1 MKSPGRS
8 IALYLLLVS
17 LLPGCSFFR
26 DKSSG
31 AYFEDDGPPVGGP
44 NPASVAN
51 AVPRPEPLSRIG
63 NKSYEVEIYGV
74 TYAYVP
80 MRKVSVGHV
89 ETGEA
94 SWYGRK
100 FHGRNTSNGDVYDM
114 YGMTAAHKTLPL
126 PTYLQVRNL
135 ANGHEVVVRVND
147 RGPFLGGRIL
157 DLSYMAAQK
166 LGVVATGTA
175 KVRIE
180 VIDGVV
186 PAKAPVQSIALDRP
200 EAVFFLQA
208 GSFRLATNAHRLKAD
223 LAGAGVTDIRVVT
236 VQIGQNLYYRVQVG
250 PIHGSAAV
258 STQRGIVINVTG
270 IEPKVVKECC

>member
-8 IALYLLLVS
+8 IALYLLLAS
-17 LLPGCSFFR
+17 LLSGCSFFR

-31 AYFEDDGPPVGGP
+31 AYFEDDGPPAGGP
-44 NPASVAN
+44 DPASVAN

-63 NKSYEVEIYGV
+63 NVPYEVYGV
-74 TYAYVP
+74 TYVP

-100 FHGRNTSNGDVYDM
+100 FDGRNTSNGDVYDM
-114 YGMTAAHKTLPL
+114 FGMTAAHKTLPL
-126 PTYLQVRNL
+126 PTYVQVRNL
-135 ANGHEVVVRVND
+135 ANGREVVVRVND

-175 KVRIE
+175 NVRIE
-180 VIDGVV
+180 VIDGPV
-186 PAKAPVQSIALDRP
+186 PAKTPVQSITLDRP

-223 LAGAGVTDIRVVT
+223 LTGAGVTGIRVVT
-236 VQIGQNLYYRVQVG
+236 VQIGQNLYHRVQVG

-258 STQRGIVINVTG
+258 NTQRGLVINVTG

>member
-17 LLPGCSFFR
+17 LLSGCSFFR

-31 AYFEDDGPPVGGP
+31 AYFEDDGPPAGGP
-44 NPASVAN
+44 NPTSVAN

-63 NKSYEVEIYGV
+63 NAPYEVYGV
-74 TYAYVP
+74 TYVP

-100 FHGRNTSNGDVYDM
+100 FDGRNTSNGDVYDM
-114 YGMTAAHKTLPL
+114 FGMTAAHKTLPL
-126 PTYLQVRNL
+126 PTYVQVRNL
-135 ANGHEVVVRVND
+135 ANGREVVVRVND

-175 KVRIE
+175 NVRIE
-180 VIDGVV
+180 VIDGPV
-186 PAKAPVQSIALDRP
+186 PAKTPVQSITLDRP

-223 LAGAGVTDIRVVT
+223 LTGAGVTGIRVVT
-236 VQIGQNLYYRVQVG
+236 VQIGQNLYHRVQVG
-250 PIHGSAAV
+250 PIHGLAAV
-258 STQRGIVINVTG
+258 STQRGLVINVTG

>member
-8 IALYLLLVS
+8 IALYVLLVC
-17 LLPGCSFFR
+17 LLPGCSFFE

-31 AYFEDDGPPVGGP
+31 AYFEDDGPPAGGP
-44 NPASVAN
+44 NPTSVAN

-63 NKSYEVEIYGV
+63 NAPYEVYGV
-74 TYAYVP
+74 TYVP

-114 YGMTAAHKTLPL
+114 FGMTAAHKTLPL

-180 VIDGVV
+180 VIDGPV
-186 PAKAPVQSIALDRP
+186 PAKTPVQSITLDRP

-223 LAGAGVTDIRVVT
+223 LARAGVTGIRVVT

-258 STQRGIVINVTG
+258 STQRGLVINVTG

>member
-1 MKSPGRS
+1 MKSCGRS
-8 IALYLLLVS
+8 IALYVLLVC

-26 DKSSG
+26 DKPSG
-31 AYFEDDGPPVGGP
+31 AYFEDDGPPDGGP

-51 AVPRPEPLSRIG
+51 AVPKSEPLSRIG
-63 NKSYEVEIYGV
+63 NSPYEVYGV
-74 TYAYVP
+74 TYVP
-80 MRKVSVGHV
+80 IRKVSVGHV

-100 FHGRNTSNGDVYDM
+100 FHGRTTSNGDVYDM

-166 LGVVATGTA
+166 LDVVATGTA

-180 VIDGVV
+180 VVDGPV

-236 VQIGQNLYYRVQVG
+236 VQIGQNLYHRVQVG

>member
-1 MKSPGRS
+1 MKSCWRS
-8 IALYLLLVS
+8 IALYVLLVC
-17 LLPGCSFFR
+17 LLPGCSFFE

-31 AYFEDDGPPVGGP
+31 AYFEDDGPPAGGP
-44 NPASVAN
+44 NPTSVAN

-63 NKSYEVEIYGV
+63 NAPYEVYGV
-74 TYAYVP
+74 TYVP

-114 YGMTAAHKTLPL
+114 FGMTAAHKTLPL

-166 LGVVATGTA
+166 LGAVATGTA

-180 VIDGVV
+180 VIDGPV
-186 PAKAPVQSIALDRP
+186 PAKTPVQSITLDRP

-223 LAGAGVTDIRVVT
+223 LARAGVTGIRVVT

-258 STQRGIVINVTG
+258 STQRGLVINVTG

>member
-1 MKSPGRS
+1 MKSCGRS
-8 IALYLLLVS
+8 IALYLLLVC

-44 NPASVAN
+44 SPASVAN

-63 NKSYEVEIYGV
+63 NAPYEVYGV
-74 TYAYVP
+74 TYVP
-80 MRKVSVGHV
+80 IRKVSVGYTQ
-89 ETGEA
+89 TGEA
-94 SWYGRK
+94 SWYGKK
-100 FHGRNTSNGDVYDM
+100 FHGRKTSNGDVYDM

-135 ANGHEVVVRVND
+135 DNGREVVVRVND

-180 VIDGVV
+180 VIDGPV

-200 EAVFFLQA
+200 EAAFFLQA

-223 LAGAGVTDIRVVT
+223 LAGAGVTGIRVVT
-236 VQIGQNLYYRVQVG
+236 VQIGQNLYHRVQVG

>member
-1 MKSPGRS
+1 
-8 IALYLLLVS
+8 VC

-44 NPASVAN
+44 DPASVAN

-63 NKSYEVEIYGV
+63 NKPYEVYGV
-74 TYAYVP
+74 TYVP
-80 MRKVSVGHV
+80 IRKVSVGHV

-100 FHGRNTSNGDVYDM
+100 FHGRTTSSGDVYDM

-180 VIDGVV
+180 VIDGSVST
-186 PAKAPVQSIALDRP
+186 KAPVQSIALDRP

-223 LAGAGVTDIRVVT
+223 LAGAGVTEIRVVT

-258 STQRGIVINVTG
+258 STQRGIVINITG

>member
-1 MKSPGRS
+1 MKSCGRS
-8 IALYLLLVS
+8 IALYVLLVC

-26 DKSSG
+26 DKPSG

-51 AVPRPEPLSRIG
+51 AVPKSEPLSRIG
-63 NKSYEVEIYGV
+63 NSPYEVYGV
-74 TYAYVP
+74 TYVP
-80 MRKVSVGHV
+80 IRKVSVGHV

-100 FHGRNTSNGDVYDM
+100 FHGRTTSNGDVYDM

-135 ANGHEVVVRVND
+135 ANGREVVVRVND

-175 KVRIE
+175 PVRIE

-223 LAGAGVTDIRVVT
+223 LAGAGVTDTRVVI
-236 VQIGQNLYYRVQVG
+236 VQIGQNLYHRVQVG

-258 STQRGIVINVTG
+258 STQRGLVINVTG

>member
-8 IALYLLLVS
+8 IALYLLLAS
-17 LLPGCSFFR
+17 LLSGCSFFR

-31 AYFEDDGPPVGGP
+31 AYFEDDGPPAGGP
-44 NPASVAN
+44 DPASVAN

-63 NKSYEVEIYGV
+63 NVPYEVYGV
-74 TYAYVP
+74 TYVP

-100 FHGRNTSNGDVYDM
+100 FDGRNTSNGDVYDM
-114 YGMTAAHKTLPL
+114 FGMTAAHKTLPL
-126 PTYLQVRNL
+126 PTYVQVRNL
-135 ANGHEVVVRVND
+135 ANGREVVVRVND

-175 KVRIE
+175 NVRIE
-180 VIDGVV
+180 VIDGPV
-186 PAKAPVQSIALDRP
+186 PAKTPVQSITLDRP

-223 LAGAGVTDIRVVT
+223 LTGAGITGIRVVT
-236 VQIGQNLYYRVQVG
+236 VQIGQNLYHRVQVG

-258 STQRGIVINVTG
+258 NTQRGLVINVTG